1 MSVAERKAER
11 PFSAPWEAQVFAL
24 AVKLSEAGVFTWSEW
39 TKTLGAELSAQ
50 PQRPYYESWLAALER
65 IAEGH
70 GTMTG
75 AELLAR
81 CEDRPEAW
89 RRCALAFLEAQALRR
104 GLAGLR
110 SEPSPA
116 LAAAAPV
123 AVATTP
129 DTAGSPASNRA
140 PRRSATTWLALAAS
154 VSLTVR
160 APNGASTFTV
170 WPVPPVVA
178 SVALWAAVAPMFHR
192 PRTA

>member
-75 AELLAR
+75 AERLAR
-81 CEDRPEAW
+81 IEAW
-89 RRCALAFLEAQALRR
+89 DRAARATPHGQPILLENAEN
-104 GLAGLR
+104 R
-110 SEPSPA
+110 SGPSFDFS
-116 LAAAAPV
+116 PV
-123 AVATTP
+123 
-129 DTAGSPASNRA
+129 
-140 PRRSATTWLALAAS
+140 
-154 VSLTVR
+154 
-160 APNGASTFTV
+160 
-170 WPVPPVVA
+170 
-178 SVALWAAVAPMFHR
+178 
-192 PRTA
+192 